1 MSTFK
6 IATLVTLLAYAE
18 ARFGQEQIPVAAV
31 AALGN
36 AGFGDPGVAAT
47 IAGSIPGS
55 LLAAAS
61 PCQKLTIADQ
71 IITELGTDQQVID
84 AAIGLVSAE
93 TNFNPFAVNVPFVCA
108 DATLP
113 ASAQLRGIVPLVD
126 PAVTGSDVE
135 NANSATSVATPFNA
149 AGLSQAEVMIAQGF
163 SNFTAVAGN
172 GDDVVLG
179 GQDGAAA
186 GGDAAAGNDAAAT
199 DGTQNNNAGNDAAAT
214 DGTQNN
220 NAGNDAAATDGAQ
233 DNNAGTTVAVQ
244 QPTQCGGASNN
255 TPTNNAGNDT
265 AAGGNNNNNNDA
277 ANGGGAAV
285 GTKNLDFGL
294 CQPTMARVAG
304 LNGRAATEFTFIPQ
318 DPLCAQGQQEALN
331 PNIITNR
338 ICDQLINVC
347 EASDEA
353 IAACDDAQT
362 QIEAIG
368 TRDQS
373 TADTWNALL
382 GFAGADSTKATL

>member
-1 MSTFK
+1 M
-6 IATLVTLLAYAE
+6 
-18 ARFGQEQIPVAAV
+18 
-31 AALGN
+31 
-36 AGFGDPGVAAT
+36 
-47 IAGSIPGS
+47 
-55 LLAAAS
+55 
-61 PCQKLTIADQ
+61 
-71 IITELGTDQQVID
+71 
-84 AAIGLVSAE
+84 
-93 TNFNPFAVNVPFVCA
+93 CA

-135 NANSATSVATPFNA
+135 NANSATSVTTPFNA
-149 AGLSQAEVMIAQGF
+149 DGLSQAEVMIAQGF

-179 GQDGAAA
+179 GQDGSAA

-199 DGTQNNNAGNDAAAT
+199 DAT
-214 DGTQNN
+214 
-220 NAGNDAAATDGAQ
+220 Q
-233 DNNAGTTVAVQ
+233 DNAASSSAVVVQ
-244 QPTQCGGASNN
+244 QPTQCGGGASNA
-255 TPTNNAGNDT
+255 TPTNNAGNGT
-265 AAGGNNNNNNDA
+265 AADDA
-277 ANGGGAAV
+277 ATGGGAAV

-294 CQPTMARVAG
+294 CQPTMARVPG
-304 LNGRAATEFTFIPQ
+304 LNGRKATEFTFIPQ

-353 IAACDDAQT
+353 IAACDDAQA
-362 QIEAIG
+362 QIEALG

>member
-1 MSTFK
+1 M
-6 IATLVTLLAYAE
+6 
-18 ARFGQEQIPVAAV
+18 
-31 AALGN
+31 
-36 AGFGDPGVAAT
+36 
-47 IAGSIPGS
+47 
-55 LLAAAS
+55 
-61 PCQKLTIADQ
+61 
-71 IITELGTDQQVID
+71 
-84 AAIGLVSAE
+84 
-93 TNFNPFAVNVPFVCA
+93 CA

-186 GGDAAAGNDAAAT
+186 GDDAAAN
-199 DGTQNNNAGNDAAAT
+199 DGT
-214 DGTQNN
+214 
-220 NAGNDAAATDGAQ
+220 Q
-233 DNNAGTTVAVQ
+233 DNNAGTTVVQ
-244 QPTQCGGASNN
+244 QPTRCGGANN
-255 TPTNNAGNDT
+255 SVPTNNSGNGT
-265 AAGGNNNNNNDA
+265 AADGNNQNNNDNNNNNNDA
-277 ANGGGAAV
+277 ATGGGAAV

-362 QIEAIG
+362 QIEALG